1 MHFPKNM
8 AILITALTELSR
20 PHDTFTSTFGTLSDR
35 NNQGMDMRAALIKM
49 NLEADDIFLSV
60 PFGAPVIDIFC
71 PLFDFRTSL
80 EMAVICTLVQ
90 IYGLGSKCHLKCT
103 VMIASE
109 DKFRTT
115 VWLNFAVRLERLPA
129 QFSQPFLQTDFKRFL
144 LISQRM
150 NFPIGPNLEIQFHS
164 GLVIVIGR
172 ILILAV
178 NLVVIPMSFVLI
190 RLCCAE
196 RLSGFDM
203 HGLFNICVHI
213 GYSSDK

>member
-1 MHFPKNM
+1 
-8 AILITALTELSR
+8 
-20 PHDTFTSTFGTLSDR
+20 
-35 NNQGMDMRAALIKM
+35 MDMRAALIKM
-49 NLEADDIFLSV
+49 NLEADDVFLSV

-80 EMAVICTLVQ
+80 EMAVVCILIQ
-90 IYGLGSKCHLKCT
+90 IYGLSPKCHFKCT

-129 QFSQPFLQTDFKRFL
+129 QLSQPFLQTDFKRFL
-144 LISQRM
+144 LIAQRM

-172 ILILAV
+172 I
-178 NLVVIPMSFVLI
+178 
-190 RLCCAE
+190 
-196 RLSGFDM
+196 
-203 HGLFNICVHI
+203 
-213 GYSSDK
+213 

>member
-1 MHFPKNM
+1 
-8 AILITALTELSR
+8 
-20 PHDTFTSTFGTLSDR
+20 
-35 NNQGMDMRAALIKM
+35 MDMRAALIKM

-115 VWLNFAVRLERLPA
+115 VRLYLAVGLERRP
-129 QFSQPFLQTDFKRFL
+129 
-144 LISQRM
+144 
-150 NFPIGPNLEIQFHS
+150 IQFHEP
-164 GLVIVIGR
+164 VK
-172 ILILAV
+172 
-178 NLVVIPMSFVLI
+178 NIPK
-190 RLCCAE
+190 
-196 RLSGFDM
+196 G
-203 HGLFNICVHI
+203 
-213 GYSSDK
+213 K

>member
-1 MHFPKNM
+1 
-8 AILITALTELSR
+8 
-20 PHDTFTSTFGTLSDR
+20 
-35 NNQGMDMRAALIKM
+35 MDMRAALIEV
-49 NLEADDIFLSV
+49 NLEADYIFLSV
-60 PFGAPVIDIFC
+60 SPGAPVIDIFC

-80 EMAVICTLVQ
+80 EMAVICTFVQ
-90 IYGLGSKCHLKCT
+90 IYSLSSKCHLKCT

-115 VWLNFAVRLERLPA
+115 IRLNLAVRLERLPA
-129 QFSQPFLQTDFKRFL
+129 QLSQPFLQTYFKRFL
-144 LISQRM
+144 LIAQRM

-164 GLVIVIGR
+164 GLVVVIGR
-172 ILILAV
+172 VLILSV
-178 NLVVIPMSFVLI
+178 NLVVIPMPFVFI

-213 GYSSDK
+213 GYSFDK

>member
-20 PHDTFTSTFGTLSDR
+20 PHDAFTSAFGSLSDR

-49 NLEADDIFLSV
+49 NLEADDVFLSV

-129 QFSQPFLQTDFKRFL
+129 QFSQPFLQTYFKRFL

-172 ILILAV
+172 ILILSV
-178 NLVVIPMSFVLI
+178 NLVVIPMPFVFI

-196 RLSGFDM
+196 
-203 HGLFNICVHI
+203 
-213 GYSSDK
+213 

>member
-20 PHDTFTSTFGTLSDR
+20 PHDALTSAFGSLSDR
-35 NNQGMDMRAALIKM
+35 NDQGMDMRAALIKM
-49 NLEADDIFLSV
+49 NLEADDVFLSV

-80 EMAVICTLVQ
+80 EMTVICTLFQ
-90 IYGLGSKCHLKCT
+90 IYGLGPKCHLKCT
-103 VMIASE
+103 VMIASK

-172 ILILAV
+172 ILILSV
-178 NLVVIPMSFVLI
+178 NLVVIPMPFVFISL
-190 RLCCAE
+190 
-196 RLSGFDM
+196 
-203 HGLFNICVHI
+203 
-213 GYSSDK
+213 